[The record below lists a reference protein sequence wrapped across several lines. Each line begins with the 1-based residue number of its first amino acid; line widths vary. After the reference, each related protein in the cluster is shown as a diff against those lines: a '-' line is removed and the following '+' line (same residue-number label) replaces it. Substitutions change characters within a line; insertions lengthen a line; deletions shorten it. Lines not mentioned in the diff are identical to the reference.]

1 MIEAKAILTAR
12 GGMTSHAAV
21 VARGMGKPCV
31 AGAQEISVDETAGH
45 FAVNGKKVDIP
56 SYRVTP
62 GDVVTVKESSTDLLA
77 IQHSIDTFGRLIPD
91 WLEVSHGDRQVVVRD
106 FPRRDQIDTAINEQ
120 LVVELYSK

>member
-1 MIEAKAILTAR
+1 MSDAVGTFRGFRVHYVDKRIEARFEELTL
-12 GGMTSHAAV
+12 
-21 VARGMGKPCV
+21 
-31 AGAQEISVDETAGH
+31 D
-45 FAVNGKKVDIP
+45 DL
-56 SYRVTP
+56 TP

-91 WLEVSHGDRQVVVRD
+91 WLAVSHGDRQVVVRD